1 MGLNRIRVEFQ
12 SPVEYVNNQYEA
24 HNATYGYAVVPGNL
38 ADAYRGENKAQ
49 MIRKM
54 QSSFSWDWGPS
65 YPSSGI
71 WFVYVII
78 K

>member
-1 MGLNRIRVEFQ
+1 MGVNSIRVEFK
-12 SPVEYVNNQYEA
+12 SPVLYALNQYDA
-24 HNATYGYAVVPGNL
+24 HVSSFGYPVLPPNL
-38 ADAYRGENKAQ
+38 SAAYRGENKAQ

-71 WFVYVII
+71 WLVTLA